1 MPIKKQDLAD
11 RSKKVKK
18 PSFNIYNS
26 KLTRKAVDTY
36 VQNNAVHMLD
46 SERWLLDDEHAYG
59 KVYNETI
66 TLNFALDATQYGEI
80 KLEDAP
86 KSLNLDKLDDPDY
99 WYDDPSGIKCSMYF
113 TDAYIST
120 EYKSLNLN
128 CYVLYA
134 NVPKGTDVIKIE
146 KRTSAPTRDNIEPG
160 HVVVIPDYDVYDLGY
175 PIVMPGELKIETFL
189 NRYVEIFSQDLTGE
203 IKRVVN
209 CSWKVRHII
218 TKKMEEFNILAST
231 FSKFMSMS
239 DYAQLYH
246 DLKSIFNQYFT
257 RYDTNILINSN
268 IRVALAGLLEDTAKL
283 QLPSWH
289 QIKTSSSTM
298 LNSGQLA
305 AVNSNEPFMIIAAG
319 AGTGKTTTIVER
331 MKRLLS
337 SGIDTDSI
345 MFLSFTNS
353 AVNEVKKRV
362 GKQIK
367 VSTYAKFIQDVYS
380 ANYNHVLTND
390 GSLANMVSAVRFT
403 GEELRSHDQLRY
415 VQQRLTTDLRA
426 FVHEKGK
433 VTNFGYV
440 QSDLLELFLRY
451 SEEVDLILNTVQYT
465 SLNLQPIAVYAKI
478 ILGAEIKYPS
488 YFNKLKYVFTDE
500 TQDTATFEYMLIVK
514 FAQMNAWSMSIVGDA
529 NQNLYAFRGADPEM
543 FITLT
548 DIFKTYPLTTN
559 YRSRQE
565 ILNYANV
572 LLANMKTNQKK
583 KIRLHTPLASDQLHL
598 KSGIVQNSKSAISR
612 DMGYYEYYHELSTAF
627 SSNTDVMDYIK
638 SCLDKGQQLAI
649 LAYTNQEVN
658 MLERIISKKF
668 GAAKSI
674 RLGSNNSKD
683 VSEVTNLLAL
693 YSPDTFDPIMANSFV
708 DYVHAKF
715 SKKVSMLEEANHP
728 STQLKN
734 FMTWL
739 EETNWDK
746 KLDDE
751 AKYSIMMKEAAERE
765 RISSTMQQVSKMQA
779 KEAIPNNNIILSTVH
794 QVKGME
800 FDNCLIFT
808 DENSLSNSGK
818 EDQLRVLY
826 VALTRGK
833 NSEFVYVNVNPN
845 VKTITMAN
853 APVRFANSQLG

>member
-1 MPIKKQDLAD
+1 MPIKKQDLANHNK
-11 RSKKVKK
+11 RARK
-18 PSFNIYNS
+18 PSFSIYNS
-26 KLTRKAVDTY
+26 KLTRKALNAY
-36 VQNNAVHMLD
+36 VQNNAVRILD
-46 SERWLLDDEHAYG
+46 SEFAWLDDHAYG
-59 KVYNETI
+59 KLHDGTI
-66 TLNFALDATQYGEI
+66 TLNFAIDADQYSEI
-80 KLEDAP
+80 KIEDAP

-99 WYDDPSGIKCSMYF
+99 WYDDPSGFKCSAYF

-120 EYKSLNLN
+120 EFKTLDLNS
-128 CYVLYA
+128 YILYA
-134 NVPKGTDVIKIE
+134 KLPEGAKTVKIDTMASTPDFDDIEQGYVIAVP
-146 KRTSAPTRDNIEPG
+146 
-160 HVVVIPDYDVYDLGY
+160 VYDFGVPLTL
-175 PIVMPGELKIETFL
+175 PGNLKFETFL
-189 NRYVEIFSQDLTGE
+189 NRYVEIFSQDLIGE
-203 IKRVVN
+203 VKRAVN
-209 CSWKVRHII
+209 CSWKLRHII
-218 TKKMEEFNILAST
+218 TKKMEEFNLLAST
-231 FSKFMSMS
+231 FNKFVSMS

-246 DLKSIFNQYFT
+246 DLKSTFNQYFT
-257 RYDTNILINSN
+257 SYETNILINSN
-268 IRVALAGLLEDTAKL
+268 IRVALAGLLEDTAKM

-289 QIKTSSSTM
+289 QIKQSSSTM

-362 GKQIK
+362 GEQIK
-367 VSTYAKFIQDVYS
+367 ISTYAKFIQDVYS
-380 ANYNHVLTND
+380 ANYHHVLTND
-390 GSLANMVSAVRFT
+390 GSLANMVSAVHFT
-403 GEELRSHDQLRY
+403 GEELRTYDRLSY
-415 VQQRLTTDLRA
+415 VQRQLTTDLRS

-433 VTNFGYV
+433 ITDFGYV
-440 QSDLLELFLRY
+440 QSDLLELFLRH
-451 SEEVDLILNTVQYT
+451 SKEVELILDKVKYT

-478 ILGAEIKYPS
+478 ILGAEINYPD
-488 YFNKLKYVFTDE
+488 YFSKLKYVFTDE
-500 TQDTATFEYMLIVK
+500 TQDTATFEYMLIIK

-543 FITLT
+543 FTALT

-572 LLANMKTNQKK
+572 FLANMKTNQKRN
-583 KIRLHTPLASDQLHL
+583 IRLHTPLASDQLHL
-598 KSGIVQNSKSAISR
+598 KSNIVQGSESAIDR
-612 DMGYYEYYHELSTAF
+612 NMGYYEYYHELSTAF
-627 SSNTDVMDYIK
+627 GSNADVMDYIK
-638 SCLDKGQQLAI
+638 SCLSKGQQVAI

-658 MLERIISKKF
+658 MLERIINKKF
-668 GAAKSI
+668 GTAKSI
-674 RLGSNNSKD
+674 RLQSSGSQD
-683 VSEVTNLLAL
+683 VSDVTNLLAL
-693 YSPDTFDPIMANSFV
+693 CSPDSFDPSVANTFV
-708 DYVHAKF
+708 DYVYAKF
-715 SKKVSMLEEANHP
+715 SQKVTMLEANGHSVP
-728 STQLKN
+728 RLTN

-739 EETNWDK
+739 ENKTWDE

-751 AKYSIMMKEAAERE
+751 AKYSIMMKEAAESE
-765 RISSTMQQVSKMQA
+765 RISSTMRQISKAQA
-779 KEAIPNNNIILSTVH
+779 KESIPNNNIILSTVH

-808 DENSLSNSGK
+808 DENSMSNNAA
-818 EDQLRVLY
+818 EDRLRVLY

-853 APVRFANSQLG
+853 APIRFANKQLG

>member
-1 MPIKKQDLAD
+1 MPIKKQDLANQ
-11 RSKKVKK
+11 RKKAKK
-18 PSFNIYNS
+18 LSFDIYDP
-26 KLTRKAVDTY
+26 KLTSKALDAY
-36 VQNNAVHMLD
+36 VQNNAVQVLD
-46 SERWLLDDEHAYG
+46 PDFQELDDHAYG
-59 KVYNETI
+59 KLHDGTI
-66 TLNFALDATQYGEI
+66 TLNFALDTDQYHEI
-80 KLEDAP
+80 KIEDVP

-99 WYDDPSGIKCSMYF
+99 WYDGPRGIKQSMYF
-113 TDAYIST
+113 TNAYIST
-120 EYKSLNLN
+120 EFKTLDFN

-134 NVPKGTDVIKIE
+134 NLPKDTKTVKINISWTTPALDDIKPGYVVAVPIYFND
-146 KRTSAPTRDNIEPG
+146 
-160 HVVVIPDYDVYDLGY
+160 DL
-175 PIVMPGELKIETFL
+175 VMPGNLKIETFL

-203 IKRVVN
+203 VKRAVN
-209 CSWKVRHII
+209 CSWKLRHNMI
-218 TKKMEEFNILAST
+218 KKMEEFNILAST
-231 FSKFMSMS
+231 FNKFVSMS
-239 DYAQLYH
+239 DYAQLHY
-246 DLKSIFNQYFT
+246 DLKSIFSQYFA
-257 RYDTNILINSN
+257 RYDMNILINSN
-268 IRVALAGLLEDTAKL
+268 IRVALAGLLEDTAKM

-289 QIKTSSSTM
+289 QIKASSSRL

-353 AVNEVKKRV
+353 AVDEVKKRV

-403 GEELRSHDQLRY
+403 GEELKTYERLDYAQR
-415 VQQRLTTDLRA
+415 RLTTDLRA

-433 VTNFGYV
+433 VTDFSYV

-451 SEEVDLILNTVQYT
+451 REEVDLILNKVQYT

-478 ILGAEIKYPS
+478 ILGTDIKYPD
-488 YFNKLKYVFTDE
+488 YFKKLKYVFTDE

-543 FITLT
+543 FTALT

-572 LLANMKTNQKK
+572 FLVNMKTNQKR

-598 KSGIVQNSKSAISR
+598 KDGVVQGSKSSIGR
-612 DMGYYEYYHELSTAF
+612 DMGYYEYYHELSNAF
-627 SSNTDVMDYIK
+627 SSNTDAMDYIK
-638 SCLDKGQQLAI
+638 SCVNKGQQVAI

-658 MLERIISKKF
+658 MLERIINKKF
-668 GAAKSI
+668 GNARSI
-674 RLGSNNSKD
+674 RLQSTSSQD
-683 VSEVTNLLAL
+683 VSDVTSLLAL
-693 YSPDTFDPIMANSFV
+693 CSPDSFNPAMANTFV
-708 DYVHAKF
+708 DYVYAKF
-715 SKKVSMLEEANHP
+715 SQKVNLLEEAGHQAP
-728 STQLKN
+728 RLKN

-739 EETNWDK
+739 ENKTWDK
-746 KLDDE
+746 KLNDE
-751 AKYSIMMKEAAERE
+751 AKYSIMMKEAAESE
-765 RISSTMQQVSKMQA
+765 RISSTMRQISKAQT
-779 KEAIPNNNIILSTVH
+779 KESIPQNNIILSTVH

-808 DENSLSNSGK
+808 DENSLSGSGN
-818 EDQLRVLY
+818 ESQLRVLY

-833 NSEFVYVNVNPN
+833 NSEFVYVNVNPS

-853 APVRFANSQLG
+853 APVRFANQQLS